1 MNVLVVLVTFP
12 EEKCARQIGTVLI
25 EKQLAACV
33 NIIPGAESIY
43 RWEGKVCCEKEV
55 IGIIKTT
62 EDAYQALEHALVDLH
77 PYDVPELIALRPET
91 GSRDYLS
98 WVRGEVLS

>member
-1 MNVLVVLVTFP
+1 MNVLVVFVTFP
-12 EEKCARQIGTVLI
+12 DRAAACQIGTVLI

-43 RWEGKVCCEKEV
+43 RWEGKVCVENEV
-55 IGIIKTT
+55 VAIVKTT
-62 EDAYQALEHALVDLH
+62 EDAYHQMEQALKELH
-77 PYDVPELIALRPET
+77 PYDTPEIVALRPET
-91 GSRDYLS
+91 GSRDYLN